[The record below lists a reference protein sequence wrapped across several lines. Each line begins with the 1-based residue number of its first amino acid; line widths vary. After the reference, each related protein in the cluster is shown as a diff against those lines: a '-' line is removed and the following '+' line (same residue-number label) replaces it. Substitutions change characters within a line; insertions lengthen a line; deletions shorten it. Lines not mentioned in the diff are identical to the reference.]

1 MAYKKSKD
9 RRVVRN
15 RRVMIYTFL
24 LILALFYI
32 SAHRTLEKERGADRA
47 EVEMMAGGDGTAK
60 ALDGA
65 AADAGEADPL
75 MEAGTSARLAK
86 AQTEVWSGETGL
98 KAGLASRK
106 SEQDANRVQGD
117 ELIIGESDLWCLIL
131 TNAEYPVPED
141 YTVELQM
148 IPGTEQ
154 SVDVR
159 IYEPLMEMLDAM
171 REQGLAPII
180 CSGYRTLDKQEKLFN
195 RKVQSYVRSG
205 HTKEESYA
213 LARQTI
219 SIPGSG
225 EHCLGL
231 AVDFYTKKYHK
242 LEKAFENTPEG
253 KWLMEHAQEYGFIMR
268 YGEDKVD
275 ITGIE
280 YEPWHYRYVGVEAAE
295 YIKEHNL
302 SLEEFYIEQ
311 SLYG

>member
-1 MAYKKSKD
+1 MRSSQEEAREMAYKKSKD

-60 ALDGA
+60 VLDG

-86 AQTEVWSGETGL
+86 AQSEVWSGETGL
-98 KAGLASRK
+98 TAGQASRK
-106 SEQDANRVQGD
+106 CEQDANRAQGD

-141 YTVELQM
+141 YTVELQV

-159 IYEPLMEMLDAM
+159 IYE
-171 REQGLAPII
+171 
-180 CSGYRTLDKQEKLFN
+180 
-195 RKVQSYVRSG
+195 
-205 HTKEESYA
+205 
-213 LARQTI
+213 
-219 SIPGSG
+219 
-225 EHCLGL
+225 
-231 AVDFYTKKYHK
+231 
-242 LEKAFENTPEG
+242 
-253 KWLMEHAQEYGFIMR
+253 
-268 YGEDKVD
+268 
-275 ITGIE
+275 
-280 YEPWHYRYVGVEAAE
+280 
-295 YIKEHNL
+295 
-302 SLEEFYIEQ
+302 
-311 SLYG
+311 